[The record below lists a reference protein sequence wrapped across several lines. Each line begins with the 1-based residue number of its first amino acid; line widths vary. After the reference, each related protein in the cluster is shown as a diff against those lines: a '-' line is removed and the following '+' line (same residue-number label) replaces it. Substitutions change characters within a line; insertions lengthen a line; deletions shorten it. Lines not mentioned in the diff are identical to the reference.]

1 MAEQML
7 SWRLDPV
14 KGKHAAAGRSAG
26 EEDGFHE
33 QAVVL
38 GRDANMVLLPGRKPW
53 FTPLLA
59 T

>member
-1 MAEQML
+1 ML

-14 KGKHAAAGRSAG
+14 KGKHAASGSAG

-38 GRDANMVLLPGRKPW
+38 GRDANMVLLPDRKP
-53 FTPLLA
+53 
-59 T
+59 

>member
-1 MAEQML
+1 ML

-14 KGKHAAAGRSAG
+14 KGKHAAASRSAG